1 MARAFLAAAA
11 GSEQVVTLLLDHGA
25 DNVNVNT
32 DNTGTGYDVGVHA
45 QDELGSQ
52 VDLFALTGGGRRASR
67 ATRFEFGFPS

>member
-1 MARAFLAAAA
+1 MNRVRQTSKTQSSRSNGGVEPANQPGAQ
-11 GSEQVVTLLLDHGA
+11 EELD
-25 DNVNVNT
+25 
-32 DNTGTGYDVGVHA
+32 A